1 MKSTIELLE
10 ELNVEAIQ
18 VSHSD
23 DEIGISHIEYS
34 FEVETLEAFRKACEA
49 DYKIRCEQVGE
60 VGYFNSELV
69 GYLRS
74 DIKILPDAYLFT
86 LPNNGE

>member
-1 MKSTIELLE
+1 MKTTIELAKE
-10 ELNVEAIQ
+10 CGADFEHANSEIVTSYDSNVLIFSTNAI
-18 VSHSD
+18 
-23 DEIGISHIEYS
+23 
-34 FEVETLEAFRKACEA
+34 EAFRKACIA

-74 DIKILPDAYLFT
+74 DIKILPDTYLFT
-86 LPNNGE
+86 LPNNG